1 METKTS
7 YFVSHSARFALSLQP
22 IMNIDLSVF
31 HFSLAKRVLAGAF
44 LLCIPMLAVA
54 QQQPDSLSAPAD
66 SVAPLQ
72 LGAIGPIS
80 GNIINVEGITFKM
93 ITVEGGRLQMEVEN
107 PEATDSLAPK
117 TIIREVSLHDF
128 FIGETEVTQELW
140 VALMGYN
147 PSRDKGPQKPVQG
160 VRYVDIGLFLMKLN
174 AITRRHFRLPTE
186 EEWEY
191 AARGGRRTRNLP
203 MAGSND
209 INDVGWYCNNSGG
222 QMVERTGPLRYERQR
237 ERVVHRIRR
246 GRAAFGF
253 HQRSPSGAPWRRL
266 PRLCQPLSGER
277 PPGESL
283 HHLGRR
289 HRLPIG

>member
-1 METKTS
+1 
-7 YFVSHSARFALSLQP
+7 
-22 IMNIDLSVF
+22 MNIDLSVF
-31 HFSLAKRVLAGAF
+31 HFSLAKRVLTGAF

-209 INDVGWYCNNSGG
+209 INDVGWYCNNSGNQAHDVKG
-222 QMVERTGPLRYERQR
+222 KWSNELGLYDMSGNVSEWCTVSGG
-237 ERVVHRIRR
+237 V
-246 GRAAFGF
+246 G
-253 HQRSPSGAPWRRL
+253 QRSASTRGHRQVLRGGGYLDYA
-266 PRLCQPLSGER
+266 S
-277 PPGESL
+277 
-283 HHLGRR
+283 
-289 HRLPIG
+289 HRLVNDRQESPSTIWADDIGFRLAE